1 MINYRSIANAI
12 DYYENHCFARV
23 ETPWL
28 VSKPVSDITKPKG
41 ALDYTVD
48 SKNKVLVASG
58 EQGFLYQYKKGF
70 LPKGRFQTVT
80 PCFRDETFDATH
92 CKYFMKLEL
101 IDTDLPVP
109 ASLDEMVL
117 TAKSFFYSR
126 LQKLPCNSFNPDLL
140 EVIATSDVSYDI
152 LYPDVDGN
160 KIELGSYGIRK
171 TSYLSWVY
179 GTGIAEPR
187 LSQLMEG
194 YL

>member
-12 DYYENHCFARV
+12 DYYEKHCFARV

-28 VSKPVSDITKPKG
+28 VSKPVSDITKPEG
-41 ALDYTVD
+41 ALDYMVD

-80 PCFRDETFDATH
+80 PCFRDETFDSTH

-101 IDTDLPVP
+101 IDTYSPTLS
-109 ASLDEMVL
+109 SLDEIVGA
-117 TAKSFFYSR
+117 AKSFFYSR
-126 LQKLPCNSFNPDLL
+126 LEGLPYSSFDPDLL
-140 EVIATSDVSYDI
+140 EVVATSEESYDI
-152 LYPDVDGN
+152 LYPDVEGT
-160 KIELGSYGIRK
+160 KVELGSYGIRT

-194 YL
+194 YR